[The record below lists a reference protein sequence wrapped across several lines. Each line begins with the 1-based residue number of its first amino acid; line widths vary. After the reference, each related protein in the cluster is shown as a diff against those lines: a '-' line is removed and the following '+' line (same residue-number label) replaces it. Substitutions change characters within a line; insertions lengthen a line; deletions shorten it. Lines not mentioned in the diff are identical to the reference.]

1 MTESVFERIVH
12 GLNLIHPKGTVVEVR
27 ILHTHRGTISGYF
40 DDLETLARAIYPR
53 DGRTSIYATVNP
65 VLPELLARAPNRLVP
80 YAKRTTADTE
90 ILRRS
95 WFLLDVDSVV
105 PRGLPATN
113 AEVAATLA
121 HRDIIVSRLRTAGW
135 PEPMTAMSG
144 NGGHA
149 MWQVDLPNDPETRS
163 LFERALRVLGA
174 WFTTPTIRVDTSVS
188 NAARIWKVYGTFA
201 SKGTPSD
208 ERPHRRAE
216 IDNVPKRF
224 DVLGLDGLR
233 WLAEQQPE
241 PYATHSVPSRTSP
254 SDVVQP
260 FEIHGLY
267 LRSLGSGKHA
277 VKCPWALQ
285 HTEDIG
291 TADTSTVIYDGSD
304 GRQAAFKC
312 LHAHCV
318 GRRLDDAIELLRT
331 AAVSIREP
339 PPNSSV
345 LFPPLKGPLG
355 KEKIFRPLTA
365 EQILAS
371 EAGPIPWV
379 WDPFLPRGTL
389 ALLVAFMK
397 VGKSTFIYA
406 LALAVARGISF
417 LRYPTTQGP
426 VLIVALEEH
435 PRDVRRHLEQF
446 GMRRDDPIYVATGP
460 LMNSTEILQEIE
472 LFVQE
477 REITLVIIDTLT
489 QFWNVADENSNSE
502 VVREVSQILELARR
516 TNAVVLLVH
525 HERKSGGEEG
535 RGIRGGSA
543 LFGLVDQALLLER
556 RHGGDE
562 THRVVRTFGRYFETP
577 REVVLALEDSEYLN
591 LGTGEDFNA
600 IDERVFNAL
609 SDTPLSIATISQELK
624 ISYKMVR
631 KALEN
636 IGDRVVREGLGV
648 KAHPYTYRRAP
659 NSFLSRGGPLGEGKD
674 SSWPN
679 KEKFKARS
687 VPGNRSLILEP
698 SDQNQRRTRYQ
709 EATQGPKGRCHHSS
723 E

>member
-1 MTESVFERIVH
+1 VSDFEVDTVAH
-12 GLNLIHPKGTVVEVR
+12 GLSLIHPKGTIVEAR
-27 ILHTHRGTISGYF
+27 ILHTDRGTISGYF
-40 DDLETLARAIYPR
+40 DDVAALAPAITPW
-53 DGRTSIYATVNP
+53 DGRASIYATVNP
-65 VLPELLARAPNRLVP
+65 VLPELLARAPNRLIHFARV
-80 YAKRTTADTE
+80 TTRDTE
-90 ILRRS
+90 IQRRY
-95 WFLLDVDSVV
+95 WFLLDVDPVR
-105 PRGLPATN
+105 PRGLSATD
-113 AEVAATLA
+113 AEVTAAIEQ
-121 HRDIIVSRLRTAGW
+121 RDAIVAWCRTGGW
-135 PEPMTAMSG
+135 PEPLIAMSG
-144 NGGHA
+144 NGAHA
-149 MWQVDLPNDPETRS
+149 MWRVDLPNDDATRA
-163 LFERALRVLGA
+163 LFEGGLKALSLR
-174 WFTTPTIRVDTSVS
+174 FTSEAVTVDTSVS
-188 NAARIWKVYGTFA
+188 NAARIWKVYGTLA
-201 SKGTPSD
+201 VKGAPTTD
-208 ERPHRRAE
+208 RPHRRAE
-216 IDNVPKRF
+216 IQTVPRT
-224 DVLGLDGLR
+224 LNLLELDGLR
-233 WLAEQQPE
+233 WLTDQQPQ
-241 PYATHSVPSRTSP
+241 AGKHHSLPNMDQQDLPGLFKSRR
-254 SDVVQP
+254 
-260 FEIHGLY
+260 LY
-267 LRSLGSGKHA
+267 LRSLGPGKHA
-277 VKCPWALQ
+277 VRCPWASA
-285 HTEDIG
+285 HTEHIG
-291 TADTSTVIYDGSD
+291 TGDTSTVLYDGED
-304 GRQAAFKC
+304 GKSQAFKC

-318 GRRLDDAIELLRT
+318 GRRLDEVIEFLRT
-331 AAVSIREP
+331 APVSVREP
-339 PPNSSV
+339 LPAPSL

-355 KEKIFRPLTA
+355 KEKIFQPRTA
-365 EQILAS
+365 EEILAS

-460 LMNSTEILQEIE
+460 LMNSTEILHEME
-472 LFVQE
+472 LFVRE
-477 REITLVIIDTLT
+477 RGITLVIIDTLT

-556 RHGGDE
+556 RRGGDE
-562 THRVVRTFGRYFETP
+562 THRVLRTFGRYFETP

-591 LGTGEDFNA
+591 LGTGDEFNA

-609 SDTPLSIATISQELK
+609 SDNPRSIVTVAEELQ

-636 IGDRVVREGLGV
+636 LGDRVVREGLGV

-659 NSFLSRGGPLGEGKD
+659 DSFLSRAVPLGEGKD
-674 SSWPN
+674 SVD
-679 KEKFKARS
+679 E
-687 VPGNRSLILEP
+687 L
-698 SDQNQRRTRYQ
+698 
-709 EATQGPKGRCHHSS
+709 
-723 E
+723 